1 VKTTLNKEQTYINFL
16 EAINN
21 ASDPEGLLNNTFQI
35 VFNHFKT
42 NSITRIQ
49 LWKPVAN
56 SSEMSVYF
64 ECCEAKE
71 KSMLKYRVHSLSEN
85 IKAKSGK
92 NIFFEYFNIPDELLN
107 KFNIYS
113 LAGIELKFS
122 DTEGA
127 LLILTSREKTIK
139 LTNEENGFLSSLAS
153 GLESGIFKTAKLH
166 KINDEIKTLK
176 YQNLTLREQE
186 ILRTNLINN
195 ISHEFRT
202 PLSSILGFSNLL
214 VNKKHSEESVKEIA
228 EQIQQAANRISSLLS
243 DFLQAN
249 KTTIELWTPKIEPCD
264 VGEIIKTSVEEFAIL
279 NRGHKLCYNIS
290 DNYPIIN
297 TDQKL
302 IRLILDNLI
311 SNAIKYSPHGGTIT
325 VSLELPK
332 NKKEISVSVADKGI
346 GISLEDQLEIF
357 NRFYRSSN
365 PKIKTIT
372 GSGLGLAICKEII
385 TTLNGK
391 IEVKSELN
399 KGSTFSFSLPI
410 N

>member
-1 VKTTLNKEQTYINFL
+1 MKTINKEQTLISFL
-16 EAINN
+16 EAANN
-21 ASDPEGLLNNTFQI
+21 ALDIETLFKNTFQVI
-35 VFNHFKT
+35 LNHFKT
-42 NSITRIQ
+42 THINRVQIWKQITNSD
-49 LWKPVAN
+49 
-56 SSEMSVYF
+56 EMSVYF
-64 ECCEAKE
+64 EHSEPRE
-71 KSMLKYRVHSLSEN
+71 KSMIKYRINSLP
-85 IKAKSGK
+85 K
-92 NIFFEYFNIPDELLN
+92 NISFEYPNINNENFN
-107 KFNIYS
+107 KFNIFS
-113 LAGIELKFS
+113 LIFTELKLS
-122 DTEGA
+122 GLEGFFF
-127 LLILTSREKTIK
+127 ILTSKEKNIK
-139 LTNEENGFLSSLAS
+139 FSKEEKSFLLNLISI
-153 GLESGIFKTAKLH
+153 LEPAISKVTLFNKAK
-166 KINDEIKTLK
+166 EEVKTLK
-176 YQNLTLREQE
+176 HQNLTLREQE

-214 VNKKHSEESVKEIA
+214 INKKQSEESTKEIA

-249 KTTIELWTPKIEPCD
+249 KTTIELWTPRIEPSD
-264 VGEIIKTSVEEFAIL
+264 LGEIIKTSVEEFAIL

-311 SNAIKYSPHGGTIT
+311 SNALKYSPNGGTIT
-325 VSLELPK
+325 VSLELSGSK
-332 NKKEISVSVADKGI
+332 NEMLVSVADKGI
-346 GISLEDQLEIF
+346 GISSEEQKEIF

-385 TTLNGK
+385 TSLNGR

-399 KGSTFSFSLPI
+399 KGSTFTFVLPAK
-410 N
+410 